1 MIVGVPK
8 ETISGE
14 RRVALVPESA
24 ARLVK
29 AGHTVRIEPGAGAS
43 SYIGDEEYV
52 KAGAAVTAD
61 VYTGADLILRVR
73 CPSDEEI
80 ERLPEGVALFGSL
93 APVDNREAVE
103 KIAARRVSAFAM
115 EFLPRTTLAQSMDVL
130 SSMASIAGY
139 KAVIIAAELLPKY
152 FPMLT
157 TAAGTVAAA
166 RVFVIGAGVAGLQA
180 IATARR
186 LGAVVEAF
194 DVRPVVKEQ
203 VESLGARFVEL
214 PIDTKDAQAAGGYA
228 REQSEEQQRRQQ
240 ELMGRTVARS
250 DVVITTALIHGRP
263 APVLVT
269 EEMVGRMRPGSVIVD
284 LAAEAGGNCTL
295 TEAGRD
301 VVKHG
306 VTISGR
312 LDLPSSVVADA
323 SKLYSR
329 NLAALF
335 NHLVKDGALRI
346 DVEDEIVRGALVT
359 RDGAVVHER
368 LRPAGA
374 KA

>member
-1 MIVGVPK
+1 MIVAVPK
-8 ETISGE
+8 ETASGE
-14 RRVALVPESA
+14 RRVALVPESVSK
-24 ARLVK
+24 LVK
-29 AGHTVRIEPGAGAS
+29 AGHTVRVEPGVGAS
-43 SYIGDEEYV
+43 SYIGDEDYT
-52 KAGAAVTAD
+52 KAGAAVQTD
-61 VYTGADLILRVR
+61 VYAGADLVLRVR

-80 ERLPEGVALFGSL
+80 DRLPEGAALFGSL
-93 APVDNREAVE
+93 APFDNREAIE
-103 KIAARRVSAFAM
+103 KLAARRVTAFAM

-166 RVFVIGAGVAGLQA
+166 RVFIIGAGVAGLQA

-240 ELMGRTVARS
+240 ELMGLTVAKS
-250 DVVITTALIHGRP
+250 DVVITTALIPGRP

-269 EEMVGRMRPGSVIVD
+269 EAMVKKMRPGSVIVD

-295 TEAGRD
+295 TEPGRD
-301 VVKHG
+301 VVKYG

-312 LDLPSSVVADA
+312 LNLPSTVVADA

-329 NLAALF
+329 NLVALF
-335 NHLVKDGALRI
+335 NHVVKDGALKI
-346 DVEDEIVRGALVT
+346 DVADEIVRGALVT
-359 RDGAVVHER
+359 HDGAVVHER
-368 LRPAGA
+368 LKPAGA